1 MPPADLIAR
10 HPEEWRAAVTHP
22 FLASVRDGTLSSRA
36 FNTWLAQD
44 YLFVRDLLSFQARLL
59 AEVPRPGQS
68 VLAAGLVA
76 LEAELSW
83 FEVGAGER
91 GMNLDKRRHP
101 TTEAYRAA
109 LAHWLDAGVEPALTA
124 LWTLE
129 RAYLEAWQ
137 SAAPGAPEYRS
148 FVEHWT
154 AHQFSDYVREL
165 ESLAVDDPRS
175 EAPFLEVCKLEQAFW
190 DMAWTPA

>member
-1 MPPADLIAR
+1 MLPADLIAR
-10 HPEEWRAAVTHP
+10 HRDVWRAAVTHP
-22 FLASVRDGTLSSRA
+22 FLQGVRDGSLASRA
-36 FNTWLAQD
+36 FNSWLAQD

-59 AEVPRPGQS
+59 AEAPRPCQR

-83 FEVGAGER
+83 FEANARER
-91 GMNLDKRRHP
+91 GMKLDERRHP
-101 TTEAYRAA
+101 TTDSYRVAMTR
-109 LAHWLDAGVEPALTA
+109 WLEAGVDPALTA
-124 LWTLE
+124 LWALE
-129 RAYLEAWQ
+129 RVYLEAWR

-154 AHQFSDYVREL
+154 VPQFSDYVRDL
-165 ESLAVDDPRS
+165 ESLVVDDPRCES
-175 EAPFLEVCKLEQAFW
+175 AFLEVCKLEQAFW